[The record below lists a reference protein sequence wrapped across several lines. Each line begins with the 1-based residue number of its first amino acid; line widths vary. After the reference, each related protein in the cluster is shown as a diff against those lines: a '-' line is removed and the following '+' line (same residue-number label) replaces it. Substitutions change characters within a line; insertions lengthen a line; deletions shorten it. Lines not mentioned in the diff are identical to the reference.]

1 MDTHPERTVTPKLQ
15 NTPCTSVGLVSSR
28 VGSHLEGF
36 SFVSSRVG
44 SHLGRIE
51 ISTRKRPRP
60 IRLNHQNQ
68 PDGRRFC
75 WLWFRALGFGLSS
88 GQEILLEIWDHEGL
102 LGSIEP
108 VLAQIVEGQLH
119 GMAQP
124 TVHAHIEITVQ
135 NLTAGAFRDTPCADI
150 LASAVMA
157 IHHQHNPE

>member
-28 VGSHLEGF
+28 VGSHL
-36 SFVSSRVG
+36 
-44 SHLGRIE
+44 GRIE
-51 ISTRKRPRP
+51 ISTRKRP

-119 GMAQP
+119 GMAQT